1 MPFASFSVQA
11 DHGRR
16 FLGLMRALGSLRV
29 PSQCAI
35 CRAWPAQR
43 ICTGCV
49 ARFAQPRARCLRCAL
64 PVPAGVRTCGACL
77 RTPPLLDA
85 CHAAVDYGYPWAGVI
100 ADFKFRGDPG
110 WAAALAGLLRATPGV
125 EPALEN
131 ADRVLPVPLSRTRL
145 RERGFNQA
153 ALLAQQLAAHK
164 TDKHLLLRLRDT
176 QAQSSLPRHARLR
189 NLQAAFAVE
198 PLRAAGLAGQRVVL
212 IDDVLTTGA
221 TLDAAAQAL
230 RTAGAAH
237 ITALVLARTPA
248 R

>member
-1 MPFASFSVQA
+1 MAALPAGAPRFTAQIARRVY
-11 DHGRR
+11 DHLL
-16 FLGLMRALGSLRV
+16 FRV

-43 ICTGCV
+43 ICSGCV
-49 ARFAQPRARCLRCAL
+49 ARFAQPRTRCLRCAL
-64 PVPAGVRTCGACL
+64 LVPAGVHTCGACL
-77 RTPPLLDA
+77 RTPPMLDA

-100 ADFKFRGDPG
+100 ADFKFHGDPG
-110 WAAALAGLLRATPGV
+110 WAAALAGLLRATPGA
-125 EPALEN
+125 ESALDA
-131 ADRVLPVPLSRTRL
+131 ADRVLPVPLASARL

-153 ALLAQQLAAHK
+153 ALLAQRLAAHK

-176 QAQSSLPRHARLR
+176 QAQSSLPRRERLR
-189 NLQAAFAVE
+189 NLQGAFAVE
-198 PLRAAGLAGQRVVL
+198 PLRAADLAGQRIVL

-230 RTAGAAH
+230 RAAGAAH